1 MIVAQ
6 KNQLYLFDDD
16 SNHST
21 DLPLSTVGKMLQ
33 LSPQKFIKTLA
44 DRKMIFKRKSS
55 QAWEA
60 YQSYVAKG
68 LFRHHTIMIRHSSG
82 ELVPNMQAKVTP
94 KGYLFLKDL
103 LQA

>member
-6 KNQLYLFDDD
+6 KKQFELFEDN
-16 SNHST
+16 SSP

-33 LSPQKFIKTLA
+33 FSPQKFIKILGEHG
-44 DRKMIFKRKSS
+44 MIFKRKSS

-60 YQSYVAKG
+60 YQSYVVKG
-68 LFRHHTIMIRHSSG
+68 LFRHHTIMIRHNSG
-82 ELVPNMQAKVTP
+82 ELVPHMQVKVTA

-103 LQA
+103 FQAQ

>member
-1 MIVAQ
+1 MVAQ
-6 KNQLYLFDDD
+6 KNQLGLFDDE
-16 SNHST
+16 SAQ

-33 LSPQKFIKTLA
+33 FSPQKFIKILGEHGL
-44 DRKMIFKRKSS
+44 IFKRKSS

-68 LFRHHTIMIRHSSG
+68 LFRHHTIMIRHNSG
-82 ELVPNMQAKVTP
+82 EFVPHIQVKVTP

-103 LQA
+103 FQA